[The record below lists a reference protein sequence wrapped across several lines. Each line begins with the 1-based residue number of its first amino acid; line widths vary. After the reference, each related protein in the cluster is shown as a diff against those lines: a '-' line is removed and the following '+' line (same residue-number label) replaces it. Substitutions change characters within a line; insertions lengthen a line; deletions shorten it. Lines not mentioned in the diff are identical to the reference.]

1 MEDLFMRTA
10 SSFFAHTAPFAKPC
24 RLCVATLLALLLAAC
39 GTKPPVPVVTN
50 VQMSV
55 MAGADTNPDARKR
68 PSPVVVRVYA
78 LKSSAAFD
86 SADFFSLFDK
96 DTATLGADLVQKEE
110 FLMTPGQQKALPF
123 KFEPEVKVIAVMAA
137 FRDLENAR
145 WRAVQV
151 LDVGKSAEL
160 TARLSGSQIKLE
172 YKVTGLPTLP
182 NSLPNLP
189 QVPQTPQMPSM
200 PAKPTMPT
208 LPTMPT
214 MPTAPTV
221 PTLPTI
227 PSF

>member
-1 MEDLFMRTA
+1 MEDIFMRTA
-10 SSFFAHTAPFAKPC
+10 PLFFVRTAPFARVW
-24 RLCVATLLALLLAAC
+24 RLSMAMLLAFFLAAC
-39 GTKPPVPVVTN
+39 KTPPPPVVTTL
-50 VQMSV
+50 QMSV
-55 MAGADTNPDARKR
+55 VAGADANPDARKR

-151 LDVGKSAEL
+151 LDVGKSVEL
-160 TARLSGSQIKLE
+160 TAKLAGSQIKLE
-172 YKVTGLPTLP
+172 YKVLSGLPTMP
-182 NSLPNLP
+182 KMPEMP
-189 QVPQTPQMPSM
+189 KTPEMPKAPEMPKVPEMPSM
-200 PAKPTMPT
+200 PS
-208 LPTMPT
+208 
-214 MPTAPTV
+214 APKM
-221 PTLPTI
+221 PTI
-227 PSF
+227 PSIQR

>member
-1 MEDLFMRTA
+1 MPTAPLFFVRTV
-10 SSFFAHTAPFAKPC
+10 PFAKAW
-24 RLCVATLLALLLAAC
+24 RLCAATLLASLLAAC
-39 GTKPPVPVVTN
+39 GTKPPAPVVTN

-55 MAGADTNPDARKR
+55 MTSADVNPDARKR

-182 NSLPNLP
+182 NSLPSIP

-200 PAKPTMPT
+200 PAKPNM
-208 LPTMPT
+208 PTMPT

>member
-1 MEDLFMRTA
+1 LILQI
-10 SSFFAHTAPFAKPC
+10 SFHFSTK
-24 RLCVATLLALLLAAC
+24 TL
-39 GTKPPVPVVTN
+39 PPSGLTWY
-50 VQMSV
+50 
-55 MAGADTNPDARKR
+55 K
-68 PSPVVVRVYA
+68 
-78 LKSSAAFD
+78 
-86 SADFFSLFDK
+86 
-96 DTATLGADLVQKEE
+96 KEE

-182 NSLPNLP
+182 NSLPSIP

-200 PAKPTMPT
+200 PAKPNM
-208 LPTMPT
+208 PTMPT